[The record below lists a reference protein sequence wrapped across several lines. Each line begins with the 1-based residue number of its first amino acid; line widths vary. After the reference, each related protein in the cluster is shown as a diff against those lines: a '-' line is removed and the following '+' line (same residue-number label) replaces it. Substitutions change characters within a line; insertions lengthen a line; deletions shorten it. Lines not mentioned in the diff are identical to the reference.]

1 MTEFTST
8 VTLTFEINNL
18 EAFDKEEY
26 IERLKEQYIELYD
39 LEIKDHEISNI
50 EEVQPLKCNPIES
63 NQSIMTQTKV
73 IGESVKRTERN
84 FVKSYTDDYAKAITE
99 NYRQYHI
106 NTLQGNL
113 SGNYPEYAREQL
125 DAIENGTANLMWFK
139 VYSGKR
145 YYKIVQQ
152 EFETWEKSKYYGQ
165 YRDSSVHSF
174 VDKETGEVYKPAGWA
189 KPAKHVR
196 FDMRDVKQLRF
207 LLNPR
212 NVDWAGGY
220 LYLR

>member
-1 MTEFTST
+1 MKEFTST

-63 NQSIMTQTKV
+63 NQSIMTLTATDTDK
-73 IGESVKRTERN
+73 T
-84 FVKSYTDDYAKAITE
+84 FVKAYVNDYANAITE
-99 NYRQYHI
+99 NYRLYHTDSMERI
-106 NTLQGNL
+106 L
-113 SGNYPEYAREQL
+113 SANPESTYAAQQL
-125 DAIENGTANLMWFK
+125 NDIQTGKANLYKFVVK
-139 VYSGKR
+139 TGKK

-165 YRDSSVHSF
+165 YRDGSVHAF

-196 FDMRDVKQLRF
+196 FDMRDQRQLKF
-207 LLNPR
+207 ILDPK